1 MDLKVKNQVMTFF
14 KIGGFHLRSEVA
26 LLLVEKIKDMDEGDR
41 KEFIDKIYSNI
52 QNQTLETANIQKE
65 HMAVA
70 LRVIS
75 SDSTSLWNDILSNFY
90 YFHSGMQSR
99 QTQR

>member
-26 LLLVEKIKDMDEGDR
+26 MLLVEKIKDFDDGDR

-65 HMAVA
+65 HMEAA
-70 LRVIS
+70 LRVSLKINHR
-75 SDSTSLWNDILSNFY
+75 SDSLLFAN
-90 YFHSGMQSR
+90 FHSGMQSR